1 MMTYRYDFPLS
12 IVNYLLSTVHLK
24 EMLES
29 IIEDT
34 VELCNNNK
42 DDINFIPPIVY
53 SRQGSAYNIDYN
65 YLVHCI
71 AWKVG
76 DQTIET
82 DFSMSK
88 GVDAERYK
96 RAEFLVCGILEGFF
110 DLVQVNNNKV
120 DLSRYKNARIIELK
134 KRFFNVVCIQK
145 GANVKRFSAVPINS
159 LKLRKL
165 ISLEFLEALNLI
177 SDDASFKQVAFG
189 DHQYAGYLF
198 TNGLSEVEYVY

>member
-1 MMTYRYDFPLS
+1 
-12 IVNYLLSTVHLK
+12 
-24 EMLES
+24 MLES

-34 VELCNNNK
+34 VELCIKNK
-42 DDINFIPPIVY
+42 SVVDFIPPIVY

-82 DFSMSK
+82 DFSMSE

-110 DLVQVNNNKV
+110 GLVQINSNKI
-120 DLSRYKNARIIELK
+120 DMSKYKNARSLEIK
-134 KRFFNVVCIQK
+134 KRHFHVVCIQK
-145 GANVKRFSAVPINS
+145 GANLKRFSAVPINS